1 MKSFFTVLKIVLLV
15 VCLLG
20 VTFGYLFFRVWQK
33 NERPKVVSSS
43 WTETEILLGH
53 ASTLNLEIEMPWH
66 RKVIP
71 FPQSYPESLIPV
83 IDQAELTEGSLTP
96 LGTKTWTIRIPFVA
110 TNTSDLKSAT
120 ASFPLKKTNRISPP
134 TINLNLPPLRV
145 ITPETIPD
153 NPRIP
158 EGFLTEQ
165 EPKKNLSEK
174 PNPPEKQIDLWI
186 WLLGIFTLIALV
198 IHLLKRT
205 GIIKTTPPWEKALTN
220 LSKLDPQDSP
230 VAFYSKLTD
239 ILKNYTSERFSFRG
253 RSKTSAE
260 FLEILKNH
268 SLIPN
273 QHLGQLESFA
283 HLSDQVKFAD
293 HIPDSAKAPES
304 LELIKVFVNET
315 TPTPENL
322 KTED

>member
-1 MKSFFTVLKIVLLV
+1 MKSWFTVLKIALLAV
-15 VCLLG
+15 FLLG
-20 VTFGYLFFRVWQK
+20 VTLGYLFFRVWQR

-43 WTETEILLGH
+43 WTKTEILLGH
-53 ASTLNLEIEMPWH
+53 ASTLTLEIETPWH

-71 FPQSYPESLIPV
+71 FPQSHPESLVPV
-83 IDQAELTEGSLTP
+83 LDQAELVEGSLNP
-96 LGTKTWTIRIPFVA
+96 LGTKNWTIRIPFVA
-110 TNTSDLKSAT
+110 TNTTDLQSAT
-120 ASFPLKKTNRISPP
+120 ASFPLKKTKRISPT
-134 TINLNLPPLRV
+134 TINLNLPPLRI
-145 ITPETIPD
+145 ITPEKIPE

-165 EPKKNLSEK
+165 EPKKILLEE
-174 PNPPEKQIDLWI
+174 PGPPENHINRWI
-186 WLLGIFTLIALV
+186 WALGIIALIILV
-198 IHLLKRT
+198 VYLLKRS
-205 GIIKTTPPWEKALTN
+205 GIIKTTPPWEKALAN

-239 ILKNYTSERFSFRG
+239 ILKKYTSERFSFRG

-260 FLEILKNH
+260 FLQILKNH

-293 HIPDSAKAPES
+293 HIPDSEKAPES
-304 LELIKVFVNET
+304 LELIKTFVNDT
-315 TPTPENL
+315 TPSLENS

>member
-1 MKSFFTVLKIVLLV
+1 M
-15 VCLLG
+15 
-20 VTFGYLFFRVWQK
+20 
-33 NERPKVVSSS
+33 
-43 WTETEILLGH
+43 
-53 ASTLNLEIEMPWH
+53 
-66 RKVIP
+66 
-71 FPQSYPESLIPV
+71 
-83 IDQAELTEGSLTP
+83 
-96 LGTKTWTIRIPFVA
+96 
-110 TNTSDLKSAT
+110 
-120 ASFPLKKTNRISPP
+120 
-134 TINLNLPPLRV
+134 
-145 ITPETIPD
+145 
-153 NPRIP
+153 
-158 EGFLTEQ
+158 
-165 EPKKNLSEK
+165 
-174 PNPPEKQIDLWI
+174 
-186 WLLGIFTLIALV
+186 

-304 LELIKVFVNET
+304 L
-315 TPTPENL
+315 
-322 KTED
+322 

>member
-1 MKSFFTVLKIVLLV
+1 MKSWFTVLKIALLAV
-15 VCLLG
+15 FLLG
-20 VTFGYLFFRVWQK
+20 VTLGYLFFRVWQK

-43 WTETEILLGH
+43 WTKTEILLGH
-53 ASTLNLEIEMPWH
+53 ASTLTLEIETPWH

-71 FPQSYPESLIPV
+71 FPQSHPESLVPV
-83 IDQAELTEGSLTP
+83 LDQAELVEGSLNP
-96 LGTKTWTIRIPFVA
+96 LGTKNWTIRIPFVA
-110 TNTSDLKSAT
+110 TNTTDLQSAT
-120 ASFPLKKTNRISPP
+120 ASFPLKKTKRISPT
-134 TINLNLPPLRV
+134 TINLNLPPLRI
-145 ITPETIPD
+145 ITPEKIPE

-165 EPKKNLSEK
+165 EPKKILLEE
-174 PNPPEKQIDLWI
+174 PGPPENHIDRWI
-186 WLLGIFTLIALV
+186 WALGIFALIILV
-198 IHLLKRT
+198 VYLLKRS
-205 GIIKTTPPWEKALTN
+205 GIIKTTPPWEKALAN

-230 VAFYSKLTD
+230 VSFYSKLTD
-239 ILKNYTSERFSFRG
+239 ILKKYTSERFSFRG

-260 FLEILKNH
+260 FLQILKNH

-293 HIPDSAKAPES
+293 HIPDSEKAPES
-304 LELIKVFVNET
+304 LELIKTFVNDT
-315 TPTPENL
+315 TPSLENS

>member
-1 MKSFFTVLKIVLLV
+1 MKSWFTVLKIALLAV
-15 VCLLG
+15 FLLG
-20 VTFGYLFFRVWQK
+20 VTLGYLFFRVWQK

-43 WTETEILLGH
+43 WTKTEILLGH
-53 ASTLNLEIEMPWH
+53 ASTLTLEIETPWH

-71 FPQSYPESLIPV
+71 FPQSHPESLVPV
-83 IDQAELTEGSLTP
+83 LDQAELVEGSLNP
-96 LGTKTWTIRIPFVA
+96 LGTKNWTIRIPFVA
-110 TNTSDLKSAT
+110 TNTTDLQSAT
-120 ASFPLKKTNRISPP
+120 ASFPLKKTKRISPT
-134 TINLNLPPLRV
+134 TINLNLPPLRI
-145 ITPETIPD
+145 ITPEKIPE

-165 EPKKNLSEK
+165 EPKKILLEE
-174 PNPPEKQIDLWI
+174 PGPPKNHINRWI
-186 WLLGIFTLIALV
+186 WALGVFALIILV
-198 IHLLKRT
+198 VYLLKRS
-205 GIIKTTPPWEKALTN
+205 GIIKTTPPWEKALAN

-239 ILKNYTSERFSFRG
+239 ILKKYTSERFSFRG

-260 FLEILKNH
+260 FLQILKNH

-293 HIPDSAKAPES
+293 HIPDSEKAPES
-304 LELIKVFVNET
+304 LELIKTFVNDT
-315 TPTPENL
+315 TPSLENS

>member
-1 MKSFFTVLKIVLLV
+1 MKSFFTVLKITLLV
-15 VCLLG
+15 VFLLG
-20 VTFGYLFFRVWQK
+20 LTFGYLFFRVWQK

-53 ASTLNLEIEMPWH
+53 ASNLTLEIEMPWH
-66 RKVIP
+66 RKIIP

-83 IDQAELTEGSLTP
+83 LNEAELTEGSLSP
-96 LGTKTWTIRIPFVA
+96 LGTKIWTIRIPFVA
-110 TNTSDLKSAT
+110 TNTTDLKSAT
-120 ASFPLKKTNRISPP
+120 ASFPLKKTKRISPS
-134 TINLNLPPLRV
+134 TLNLNLPPLRV
-145 ITPETIPD
+145 ITPKKIPD
-153 NPRIP
+153 APRIP
-158 EGFLTEQ
+158 DGFLTEQ
-165 EPKKNLSEK
+165 EPKKKLLEK
-174 PNPPEKQIDLWI
+174 PNPPKKQIDLWVWVLAI
-186 WLLGIFTLIALV
+186 STLITLA
-198 IHLLKRT
+198 IYLLKRT

-253 RSKTSAE
+253 RSKTSSE
-260 FLEILKNH
+260 FLQILKNH

-273 QHLGQLESFA
+273 QHFEKLESFA

-293 HIPDSAKAPES
+293 YIPDSAKAPES

-322 KTED
+322 KAED

>member
-1 MKSFFTVLKIVLLV
+1 MKSWFTVLKIALLAV
-15 VCLLG
+15 FLLG
-20 VTFGYLFFRVWQK
+20 VTLGYLFFRVWQK

-43 WTETEILLGH
+43 WTKTEILLGH
-53 ASTLNLEIEMPWH
+53 ASTLILEIETPWH

-71 FPQSYPESLIPV
+71 FPQSHPESLVPV
-83 IDQAELTEGSLTP
+83 LDQAELVEGSLNP
-96 LGTKTWTIRIPFVA
+96 LGTKNWTIRIPFVA
-110 TNTSDLKSAT
+110 TNTTDLQSAT
-120 ASFPLKKTNRISPP
+120 ASFPLKKTKRISPT
-134 TINLNLPPLRV
+134 TINLNLPPLRI
-145 ITPETIPD
+145 ITPEKIPE

-165 EPKKNLSEK
+165 EPKKILLEE
-174 PNPPEKQIDLWI
+174 PGPPENHINRWI
-186 WLLGIFTLIALV
+186 WALGIFALIILV
-198 IHLLKRT
+198 VYLLKRS
-205 GIIKTTPPWEKALTN
+205 GIIKTTPPWEKALAN

-230 VAFYSKLTD
+230 VSFYSKLTD
-239 ILKNYTSERFSFRG
+239 ILKKYTSERFSFRG

-260 FLEILKNH
+260 FLQILKNH

-293 HIPDSAKAPES
+293 HIPDSEKAPES
-304 LELIKVFVNET
+304 LELIKTFVNDT
-315 TPTPENL
+315 TPSLENS

>member
-1 MKSFFTVLKIVLLV
+1 MKSWFTVLKIALLAV
-15 VCLLG
+15 FLLG
-20 VTFGYLFFRVWQK
+20 VTLGYLFFRVWQK

-43 WTETEILLGH
+43 WTKTEILLGH
-53 ASTLNLEIEMPWH
+53 ASTLTLEIETPWH

-71 FPQSYPESLIPV
+71 FPQSHPESLVPV
-83 IDQAELTEGSLTP
+83 LDQAELVEGSLNP
-96 LGTKTWTIRIPFVA
+96 LGTKNWTIRIPFVA
-110 TNTSDLKSAT
+110 TNTTDLQSAT
-120 ASFPLKKTNRISPP
+120 ASFPLKKTKRISPT
-134 TINLNLPPLRV
+134 TINLNLPPLRI
-145 ITPETIPD
+145 ITPEKIPE

-165 EPKKNLSEK
+165 EPKKNLLEE
-174 PNPPEKQIDLWI
+174 PGPPENHINRWI
-186 WLLGIFTLIALV
+186 WALGVFALIILV
-198 IHLLKRT
+198 VYLLKRS
-205 GIIKTTPPWEKALTN
+205 GIIKTTPPWEKALAN

-239 ILKNYTSERFSFRG
+239 ILKKYTSERFSFRG

-260 FLEILKNH
+260 FLQILKNH

-293 HIPDSAKAPES
+293 HIPDSEKAPES
-304 LELIKVFVNET
+304 LELIKTFVNDT
-315 TPTPENL
+315 TPSLENS
-322 KTED
+322 KTEN